1 MPTEKAQK
9 AITYPKVG
17 LKDILR
23 AFWRGIKPQK
33 WGLFFII
40 VFMVLANIVVVTI
53 PIFYKQFFD
62 IISVNGDKNAIA
74 SQLLMIIIKIAV
86 LNGFVWLFFRLATLY
101 NSAYQTAT
109 IARLKQQSYDYL
121 IEHSYS
127 FFSNNFTGSLVQ
139 RVNRFARA
147 FETLSDRLIWDVLP
161 LFVRIILTVIIVSA
175 INKWIAIVIIVWI
188 TVFLLFNIVF
198 SRWKLKYD
206 ILVAAIDSKTTGYLA
221 DTIANQNTIQ
231 LFNGQKFESRG
242 YGAVTDEQAK
252 MTKFSWNLD
261 ATIEAG
267 QAFLGFA
274 IQFLLFYF
282 AIKYWQQGLI
292 TIGVFVLLQ
301 VYIIGL
307 IHELWGFTRVV
318 RNAYQ
323 SYADAKEMVEILLLP
338 HEINDIPEAKEL
350 IVKTGLPAQA
360 GEIKFE
366 NLTFNFNETRKV
378 LENINLTI
386 KPGEKV
392 ALVGPSGAGK
402 TTFVRLLLR
411 LYSPTSG
418 KILIDGQDIAKV
430 SQESLRKS
438 ISMVPQ
444 DPILFHRTLAENIA
458 YGKRD
463 AIKKEIEQADRL
475 AHCNEFISNLPFGF
489 ETYVGER
496 GIKLSGGERQRV
508 AIARAILKNAPV
520 LVLDEATSSL
530 DSHSEMLIQDALNN
544 LMQDKTVIVV
554 AHRLSTIQKM
564 DRIIVIDNGKIIE
577 QGSHLELLANTGS
590 LYKKLWELQAGGF
603 LKEADDGAE
612 SASDGDLNEAEE
624 DEDPSAGSGQAGGAK
639 MVNF

>member
-23 AFWRGIKPQK
+23 SFWRGIKPQK

-62 IISVNGDKNAIA
+62 IISVDGDKNAIA

-624 DEDPSAGSGQAGGAK
+624 DEDPSTGSEQAGGAK